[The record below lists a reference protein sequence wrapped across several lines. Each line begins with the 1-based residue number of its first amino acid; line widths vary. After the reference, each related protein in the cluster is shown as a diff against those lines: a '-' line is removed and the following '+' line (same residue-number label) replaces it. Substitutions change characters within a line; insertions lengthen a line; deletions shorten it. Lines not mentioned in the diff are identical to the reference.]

1 MSALW
6 TLLSPLVLGCL
17 VWTSLPLLP
26 SDVWAA
32 EQAEVEYAKGILAY
46 DNRNYLDALAH
57 FRTVV
62 ALQPEDVDAQFYLG
76 LTLSRLGEYEEA
88 AAALEQVLRL
98 DTSKRYV
105 HHHLGL
111 AYFLQE
117 RYEDALVQL
126 ELAAQFDPQKAATQ
140 FYLGNTHYQLQQYE
154 QALPPLQ
161 QALVLDPDL
170 ALSGQYYQGLT
181 LFALERD
188 QEARKAFRAA
198 ATAAPESSIAR
209 NAQRYLEA
217 ITRRARE
224 RRLVQVQAA
233 VGYQFDDNVILEPNG
248 NAFDISGEADGRMVF
263 LLHGRLLPLR
273 TPRWRLG
280 AEYTLYQSKH
290 FRLHDFDI
298 QSHTAGL
305 FTNVRLNRVTL
316 DFAANYN
323 ITYLDSTLFVNYD
336 RFSEAVTVEARATIR
351 QTEALFAVLSA
362 QYRHSNFFEISP
374 ENADPDVRD
383 RDGWSVRPGFDQYVL
398 FNQRQSYVRLSYH
411 YEGSRNEGSDWEFDG
426 HEVGVGLHQPL
437 WAGLALDAAWRYT
450 RRDYLHLNS
459 FDAGVRGELEPGVDS
474 RERQDDRFFGSL
486 ALSLPVGQYL
496 ALSFGVEI
504 IRNLSN
510 IDFFEYSRNIWS
522 FTLSGRW

>member
-1 MSALW
+1 
-6 TLLSPLVLGCL
+6 VLGCL
-17 VWTSLPLLP
+17 VWTNLPLLP
-26 SDVWAA
+26 SAVWAA
-32 EQAEVEYAKGILAY
+32 EQAEVEYAKGIVAY
-46 DNRNYLDALAH
+46 DNRNYLDALEH

-62 ALQPEDVDAQFYLG
+62 ALQPEDADAQFYLG

-88 AAALEQVLRL
+88 AAALEQTLRL
-98 DTSKRYV
+98 DASKRYV

-111 AYFLQE
+111 VYFLQE
-117 RYEDALVQL
+117 RYDDALVQL
-126 ELAAQFDPQKAATQ
+126 ELAAQLDPQKATTQ

-170 ALSGQYYQGLT
+170 TLSGQYYQGLT

-188 QEARKAFRAA
+188 REARKAFSAA
-198 ATAAPESSIAR
+198 VAAAPESSVAR

-217 ITRRARE
+217 IARRERE

-233 VGYQFDDNVILEPNG
+233 VGYQFDDNVSLEPNDE
-248 NAFDISGEADGRMVF
+248 AFAVSGESDSRMVF
-263 LLHGRLLPLR
+263 LLRGQLLPLR
-273 TPRWRLG
+273 TPQWRLG

-290 FRLHDFDI
+290 FRLNDFDI

-305 FTNVRLNRVTL
+305 FATLRLDRVTL
-316 DFAANYN
+316 DVAANYN

-336 RFSEAVTVEARATIR
+336 RFSEAVTVEARATLR
-351 QTEALFAVLSA
+351 QAEAFFAILSA
-362 QYRHSNFFEISP
+362 QYRHSNYFDISP

-383 RDGWSVRPGFDQYVL
+383 RDGWSVRPGLAQYVL
-398 FNQRQSYVRLSYH
+398 FNQLQSYVRLSYY
-411 YEGSRNEGSDWEFDG
+411 YEASRNEGSDWEFDG

-437 WAGLALDAAWRYT
+437 WAGVVLDAAWSFT
-450 RRDYLHLNS
+450 RRDYLHDNS
-459 FDAGVRGELEPGVDS
+459 FDAGVLGVLEAVDN
-474 RERQDDRFFGSL
+474 RKRQDDRFFGSL
-486 ALSLPVGQYL
+486 ALSRPVGPYL
-496 ALSFGVEI
+496 TIAFGVDL